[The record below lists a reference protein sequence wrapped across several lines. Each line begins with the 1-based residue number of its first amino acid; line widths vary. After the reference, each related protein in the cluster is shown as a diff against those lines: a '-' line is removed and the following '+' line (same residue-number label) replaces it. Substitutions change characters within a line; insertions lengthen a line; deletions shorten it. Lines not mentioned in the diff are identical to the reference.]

1 MKYIL
6 LASLFFLLSC
16 KKEPIISIKDT
27 GTLPKIEITIDEYYL
42 WSPDSG
48 LYVVGDHLPNW
59 AQSWEHPGKMKY
71 IENNYTLFEEDLG
84 IRVKGNRSRGW
95 AMKSFGFYF
104 RNEYGNSKLQYPV
117 FAENSLNSYKRLVAR
132 NSGND
137 CGITQIHDISMVSI
151 VRGHV
156 NFEFQEYNQCVVYL
170 NDVYWGIYNLR
181 EMITKHY
188 FESHFGFPKENIDLL
203 EGSELNPIADDGN
216 TDNYLNTVINFI
228 DNNDLSLQ
236 DNYNHIKSI
245 IDIDSYIDYIIV
257 NTYICNRD
265 WPHNNIKWWKDRT
278 TSFSKWRWV
287 MYDTDMS
294 FFLDRVETVWIGD
307 LIGDPYPDEGS
318 FYIFNKLIKNNE
330 FKDVFLNRYLYV
342 IESVFNKVR
351 VESLI
356 LNNKNRI
363 DAEYDNFHIKWPGT
377 NNKSEWS
384 KAISDL
390 IKFNNTRYDIMKN
403 VIETL
408 KNDFENENN

>member
-6 LASLFFLLSC
+6 LASLFFLVSC